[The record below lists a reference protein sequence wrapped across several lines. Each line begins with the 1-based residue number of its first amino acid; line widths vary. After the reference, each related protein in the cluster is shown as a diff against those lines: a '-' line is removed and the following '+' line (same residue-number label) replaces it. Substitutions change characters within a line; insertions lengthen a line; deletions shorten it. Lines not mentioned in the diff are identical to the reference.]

1 MEWTAMTKLLV
12 LAVTAAAFTALVSPA
27 NAASFN
33 CYGRLTV
40 TEAVICQNPGL
51 SNLDS
56 QMAAIYYSNLSA
68 SPRSARPA
76 MRAEQA
82 GWLRTRNGCGA
93 NLGCLR
99 SMYKGRIDYLQ
110 SGD

>member
-1 MEWTAMTKLLV
+1 MKTTL
-12 LAVTAAAFTALVSPA
+12 TFAAAVIATMAFVPAA

-56 QMAAIYYSNLSA
+56 QMAAVYFGNLNA
-68 SPRSARPA
+68 SPKSVRPS

-93 NLGCLR
+93 NIGCLR
-99 SMYKGRIDYLQ
+99 STYKGRIDYLQ

>member
-1 MEWTAMTKLLV
+1 MKKLIAL
-12 LAVTAAAFTALVSPA
+12 AAATFALAAFVPAA

-56 QMAAIYYSNLSA
+56 QMAAIYFSNLNA
-68 SPRSARPA
+68 SPKSARLA
-76 MRAEQA
+76 MRSEQA